1 MQGLTTRFFYVLQAV
16 LDVSAIAFLAN
27 NHFNSE
33 ILVIFRFTIEC
44 ISQFYKLNIAVFLLI
59 TVFNV
64 KTPVILIKW
73 FCIFQNIG

>member
-1 MQGLTTRFFYVLQAV
+1 MHGLTTRFFYVLQTV
-16 LDVSAIAFLAN
+16 LNVSTITFLAY

-59 TVFNV
+59 AVFYV
-64 KTPVILIKW
+64 EAPVILIKW
-73 FCIFQNIG
+73 FRIFQNIR

>member
-1 MQGLTTRFFYVLQAV
+1 MHGLTTRFFYILQAV
-16 LDVSAIAFLAN
+16 LDVSTIAFLTYH
-27 NHFNSE
+27 HFNRE

-44 ISQFYKLNIAVFLLI
+44 ISQFYQLNIAVFLLI

-73 FCIFQNIG
+73 FGIFQNIG